1 MEVGYSPTFLRMLKS
16 LPLELQTEAIEKV
29 ELFQKQS
36 NHPQLKTHKLKG
48 RLSGRYSF
56 SVNYRMRIVFTYLN
70 TKKPRIAY
78 LLAIG
83 DHAVYS

>member
-1 MEVGYSPTFLRMLKS
+1 MEVGYSPTFLRQLKS
-16 LPLELQTEAIEKV
+16 LPSELQAEAIEKI
-29 ELFQKQS
+29 ELFQRQL

-48 RLSGRYSF
+48 RLNGRYSF
-56 SVNYRMRIVFTYLN
+56 SVNYRTRIVFTFSN
-70 TKKPRIAY
+70 TKKPRVAY